1 MQPAEQIK
9 KACIRRGYSKRTSA
23 TYEVCINKFFRY
35 CKKDPRSV
43 KKTDIEIYINRLIK
57 RDKAR
62 STVNVHLSAIQFYY
76 KTILKRNV
84 TVNLPYMKQ
93 QKKVSE
99 WLTKEEVIQLLNQIK
114 NKKHLLLTKLLF
126 SSGMRVSEI
135 VNLKVKDLEFDQ
147 SYGWVRQGK
156 GNKDRMFIIAENLK
170 QDLIDWIKN
179 NNLVYSDYIF
189 SGHNKHLS
197 VQSVQQIIKKAA
209 KQAKIKKNVHPHT
222 LRHSFAT
229 QLLENGYQPQD
240 IQPLL
245 GHSHLETTLTYL
257 HALAPKL
264 LKVQSPLDVL
274 QNHQKV

>member
-93 QKKVSE
+93 QKKVSA

-135 VNLKVKDLEFDQ
+135 VNLKVKDLEFNQ

>member
-1 MQPAEQIK
+1 
-9 KACIRRGYSKRTSA
+9 
-23 TYEVCINKFFRY
+23 
-35 CKKDPRSV
+35 
-43 KKTDIEIYINRLIK
+43 
-57 RDKAR
+57 
-62 STVNVHLSAIQFYY
+62 
-76 KTILKRNV
+76 
-84 TVNLPYMKQ
+84 MKQ
-93 QKKVSE
+93 QKKVSA

-135 VNLKVKDLEFDQ
+135 VNLKVKDLEFNQ

>member
-1 MQPAEQIK
+1 M
-9 KACIRRGYSKRTSA
+9 
-23 TYEVCINKFFRY
+23 
-35 CKKDPRSV
+35 
-43 KKTDIEIYINRLIK
+43 
-57 RDKAR
+57 
-62 STVNVHLSAIQFYY
+62 
-76 KTILKRNV
+76 
-84 TVNLPYMKQ
+84 
-93 QKKVSE
+93 
-99 WLTKEEVIQLLNQIK
+99 
-114 NKKHLLLTKLLF
+114 
-126 SSGMRVSEI
+126 
-135 VNLKVKDLEFDQ
+135 
-147 SYGWVRQGK
+147 
-156 GNKDRMFIIAENLK
+156 
-170 QDLIDWIKN
+170 
-179 NNLVYSDYIF
+179 YSDYIF

>member
-9 KACIRRGYSKRTSA
+9 KACIRRGYSNKTA
-23 TYEVCINKFFRY
+23 DTYAVCINKFFRY